1 MANPVMNQVGEQMR
15 RTPAGYP
22 EMPGYQVGGD
32 ARPANPSYQ
41 QSATPGVPGQSTSIP
56 GQTTFDQ
63 GQQLGEQQRVS
74 RPMTLDDVLVRTGAS
89 FGVMVLAAAAL
100 WFWGVNDLTANAG
113 TMLTISSVSA
123 LVAFALVLVSSF
135 RRKPSAAIT
144 LGYSFFEGLFIGGV
158 SAFFEYSYPGIV
170 VQALIGTVAVFV
182 TCLVL
187 FKSGLVRVNSKFMK
201 ILLLGMVS
209 IIVYRLLAMVLAMVT
224 PSSAVGNIDQIT
236 VMGLPLGLLVGL
248 FAVIFGAMSLISDF
262 DMVREG
268 VRLGVDKDMSWSC
281 ALGIMVTVV
290 WLYVEILRILA
301 ILRDN

>member
-1 MANPVMNQVGEQMR
+1 
-15 RTPAGYP
+15 
-22 EMPGYQVGGD
+22 
-32 ARPANPSYQ
+32 
-41 QSATPGVPGQSTSIP
+41 
-56 GQTTFDQ
+56 
-63 GQQLGEQQRVS
+63 
-74 RPMTLDDVLVRTGAS
+74 MTLDDVLVRTGAS
-89 FGVMVLAAAAL
+89 FGVMVLAAAML
-100 WFWGVNDLTANAG
+100 WFWGVSDLAANAG

-135 RRKPSAAIT
+135 RRKPSAAVT

-209 IIVYRLLAMVLAMVT
+209 IVVYRLLAMVLAMVT
-224 PSSAVGNIDQIT
+224 PASAVGNIDQVT
-236 VMGLPLGLLVGL
+236 VLGIPLGLLVGL

>member
-22 EMPGYQVGGD
+22 EMPGYQVGRN
-32 ARPANPSYQ
+32 AQPANPTYP
-41 QSATPGVPGQSTSIP
+41 QSATPGGFS
-56 GQTTFDQ
+56 QTTFDQ
-63 GQQLGEQQRVS
+63 GEQIGQPQRVS
-74 RPMTLDDVLVRTGAS
+74 RPMTLDDVLVRTGLS
-89 FGVMVLAAAAL
+89 FGVMVLGAAAL

-113 TMLTISSVSA
+113 TMLTISSLSA
-123 LVAFALVLVSSF
+123 LVAFALVLVSSL

-144 LGYSFFEGLFIGGV
+144 LGYSFFEGLFIGGI

-187 FKSGLVRVNSKFMK
+187 FKSGLVRV
-201 ILLLGMVS
+201 
-209 IIVYRLLAMVLAMVT
+209 MVLAMVT
-224 PSSAVGNIDQIT
+224 PASAVGNIDQVT
-236 VMGLPLGLLVGL
+236 VLGLPLGLLVGL

-268 VRLGVDKDMSWSC
+268 VRLGVDKEMSWSC

>member
-32 ARPANPSYQ
+32 ARSANPRYP

-100 WFWGVNDLTANAG
+100 WFWGINDLTANAG

-144 LGYSFFEGLFIGGV
+144 LGYSFFEGLFIGGI

-301 ILRDN
+301 IVRDN

>member
-32 ARPANPSYQ
+32 TRFANPSYP
-41 QSATPGVPGQSTSIP
+41 QSATPGVSGQNTSMP

-63 GQQLGEQQRVS
+63 GQQLGVPQSVS

-89 FGVMVLAAAAL
+89 FGVMIVAAAAL
-100 WFWGVNDLTANAG
+100 WFWGVSDLAANAG

-123 LVAFALVLVSSF
+123 LVAFALVLVHSF

-144 LGYSFFEGLFIGGV
+144 LGYSFFEGLFIGGI
-158 SAFFEYSYPGIV
+158 SAFFEYTYPGIV
-170 VQALIGTVAVFV
+170 IQALIGTAAVFV

-201 ILLLGMVS
+201 IMLLGIVS
-209 IIVYRLLAMVLAMVT
+209 IVVYRLLAMVLAMVT
-224 PSSAVGNIDQIT
+224 PSSAVGNLDQIT
-236 VMGLPLGLLVGL
+236 LFGLPLGLLVGL

-268 VRLGVDKDMSWSC
+268 VRLGADKDMAWSC

-290 WLYVEILRILA
+290 WLYIEILRIIA

>member
-32 ARPANPSYQ
+32 ARSVNPSYP
-41 QSATPGVPGQSTSIP
+41 QSATPSAATKSIGQ
-56 GQTTFDQ
+56 GE
-63 GQQLGEQQRVS
+63 QLGTPQPVS
-74 RPMTLDDVLVRTGAS
+74 RPMTLDDVLVRTGLS

-100 WFWGVNDLTANAG
+100 WFWGVSDLAANAG

-123 LVAFALVLVSSF
+123 LIAFALVLVSSF
-135 RRKPSAAIT
+135 RSKPSAVIT
-144 LGYSFFEGLFIGGV
+144 LGYSLFEGLFIGGI
-158 SAFFEYSYPGIV
+158 SAFFENYYPGIV
-170 VQALIGTVAVFV
+170 VQALIGTVAVFA

-201 ILLLGMVS
+201 IMLVGMVS

-224 PSSAVGNIDQIT
+224 PTSLVGNVDQIT
-236 VMGLPLGLLVGL
+236 VFGLPLGLLVGL

-268 VRLGVDKDMSWSC
+268 VRLGADKDMAWSC

-290 WLYVEILRILA
+290 WLYIEILRILA

>member
-32 ARPANPSYQ
+32 ARPTNPTYP

-144 LGYSFFEGLFIGGV
+144 LSYSFFEGLFIGGI

-301 ILRDN
+301 IVRDN

>member
-32 ARPANPSYQ
+32 PRSANPVYP
-41 QSATPGVPGQSTSIP
+41 QSAIPSAATQSPVGQ
-56 GQTTFDQ
+56 GE
-63 GQQLGEQQRVS
+63 QLGTPQPVS
-74 RPMTLDDVLVRTGAS
+74 RPMTLDDVLVRTGLS

-100 WFWGVNDLTANAG
+100 WFWGVNDLTANGG

-123 LVAFALVLVSSF
+123 LIAFALVLVSSF

-144 LGYSFFEGLFIGGV
+144 LGYSFFEGLFIGGI
-158 SAFFEYSYPGIV
+158 SAFFEMIYPGIV
-170 VQALIGTVAVFV
+170 VQALIGTVAVFA

-201 ILLLGMVS
+201 IMLLGMVS
-209 IIVYRLLAMVLAMVT
+209 IIVYRLLAMVLAMIT
-224 PSSAVGNIDQIT
+224 PNSAVGNMDQIT

-268 VRLGVDKDMSWSC
+268 VRLGADKDMAWSC

-290 WLYVEILRILA
+290 WLYIEILRILA

>member
-32 ARPANPSYQ
+32 ARSANPRYQ
-41 QSATPGVPGQSTSIP
+41 QSATPSAATQSPIGQ
-56 GQTTFDQ
+56 
-63 GQQLGEQQRVS
+63 GEQLETPQRVS
-74 RPMTLDDVLVRTGAS
+74 RPMTLDDVLVRTGLS

-100 WFWGVNDLTANAG
+100 WFWGVNDLTANGG

-123 LVAFALVLVSSF
+123 LIAFALVLVSSF
-135 RRKPSAAIT
+135 RRKPSAVIT
-144 LGYSFFEGLFIGGV
+144 LGYSFFEGLFIGGI
-158 SAFFEYSYPGIV
+158 SAFFEMLYPGIV
-170 VQALIGTVAVFV
+170 IQALIGTVAVFV

-201 ILLLGMVS
+201 IMLLGIVA
-209 IIVYRLLAMVLAMVT
+209 IVVYRLLAMVLAMFT
-224 PSSAVGNIDQIT
+224 PASSVGNLDHIT
-236 VMGLPLGLLVGL
+236 VLGLPLGLLVGL

-268 VRLGVDKDMSWSC
+268 VRLGTDKDMAWSC

-290 WLYVEILRILA
+290 WLYIEILRILA

>member
-22 EMPGYQVGGD
+22 EMPGYQVGND
-32 ARPANPSYQ
+32 PRAANPVYP
-41 QSATPGVPGQSTSIP
+41 QSATPGVPGQSTYNP

-63 GQQLGEQQRVS
+63 GQQLGVPQSVS

-89 FGVMVLAAAAL
+89 FGVMIVAAAGL
-100 WFWGVNDLTANAG
+100 WFWGVSDLAANAG

-123 LVAFALVLVSSF
+123 LIAFALVLVHSF

-144 LGYSFFEGLFIGGV
+144 LGYSFFEGLFIGGI
-158 SAFFEYSYPGIV
+158 SAFFENYYPGIV
-170 VQALIGTVAVFV
+170 VQALIGTVAVFA

-201 ILLLGMVS
+201 IMLVGIVS
-209 IIVYRLLAMVLAMVT
+209 IVVYRLLAMVLAMVT
-224 PSSAVGNIDQIT
+224 PASLVGNLDQIT
-236 VMGLPLGLLVGL
+236 LFGLPLGLLVGL

-268 VRLGVDKDMSWSC
+268 VRLGADKDMAWSC

-290 WLYVEILRILA
+290 WLYIEILRIIA

>member
-32 ARPANPSYQ
+32 AQSANPRYP

-144 LGYSFFEGLFIGGV
+144 LGYSFFEGLFIGGI

-201 ILLLGMVS
+201 ILLLGLVS

-224 PSSAVGNIDQIT
+224 PSSAIGNIDQIT

-301 ILRDN
+301 IVRDN

>member
-32 ARPANPSYQ
+32 ARPANPRYA
-41 QSATPGVPGQSTSIP
+41 QSATPGVPGLNTSIP
-56 GQTTFDQ
+56 EQSTFDQ

-100 WFWGVNDLTANAG
+100 WFWGITDLTANAG

-144 LGYSFFEGLFIGGV
+144 LGYSFFEGLFIGGI

-301 ILRDN
+301 IMRDN

>member
-32 ARPANPSYQ
+32 ARFANPSYP
-41 QSATPGVPGQSTSIP
+41 QSATPGVPGQNTSIP
-56 GQTTFDQ
+56 GQTTFNQ
-63 GQQLGEQQRVS
+63 GQQLGVPQSVS

-89 FGVMVLAAAAL
+89 FGVMIVAAAAL
-100 WFWGVNDLTANAG
+100 WFWGVSDLAANAG

-123 LVAFALVLVSSF
+123 LVAFALVLVHSF

-144 LGYSFFEGLFIGGV
+144 LGYSFFEGLFIGGI
-158 SAFFEYSYPGIV
+158 SAFFEYTYPGIV
-170 VQALIGTVAVFV
+170 IQALIGTAAVFV

-201 ILLLGMVS
+201 IMLLGIVS
-209 IIVYRLLAMVLAMVT
+209 IVVYRLLAMVLAMVT
-224 PSSAVGNIDQIT
+224 PSSAVGNLDQIT
-236 VMGLPLGLLVGL
+236 LFGLPLGLLVGL

-268 VRLGVDKDMSWSC
+268 VRLGADKDMAWSC

-290 WLYVEILRILA
+290 WLYIEILRIIA

>member
-22 EMPGYQVGGD
+22 EMPGYQVGGN
-32 ARPANPSYQ
+32 AQPANPTYP
-41 QSATPGVPGQSTSIP
+41 QSATPGGYS
-56 GQTTFDQ
+56 QTTFNQ
-63 GQQLGEQQRVS
+63 GEQIGQPQRVT

-89 FGVMVLAAAAL
+89 FGVMVLAAAVL
-100 WFWGVNDLTANAG
+100 WFWGVSDLAANAG

-135 RRKPSAAIT
+135 RRKPSAAVT

-209 IIVYRLLAMVLAMVT
+209 IVVYRLLAMVLAMVT
-224 PSSAVGNIDQIT
+224 PASAVGNIDQVT
-236 VMGLPLGLLVGL
+236 VLGIPLGLLVGL

>member
-32 ARPANPSYQ
+32 ARP